1 MEKKELIGLS
11 KEELTAE
18 LVNIGE
24 KAFRAKQL
32 WQWIYFRGETDFD
45 KMTNISKDLREKL
58 KQHFS
63 ISRPKII
70 TEQIS
75 TDKTHKWLLEFSDGQ
90 RIETVYIPEEDRG
103 AVCISTQVGCAV
115 GCKFCH
121 TGSQKITRNL
131 TAGEIVSQFMV
142 ARDAYGEWP
151 SPTNETRFL
160 SNIVV
165 MGMGEPLHTPENTI
179 KALKIRTDGDGIAI
193 SKRKITL
200 STSGIA
206 PKIPLVATEL
216 GVRLAISLH
225 APNNEKRSQIMPIND
240 RYPIEEVLKGC
251 QEYQKAMSPGRYI
264 TFEYLMLKDFND
276 SLDDARELIALMK
289 KNKIGAKFNLI
300 PFPSLFSTPISIFST
315 LLGERIVSNASKG
328 SPGIPVPLAK
338 SLLDPIGIYPNVT
351 FSSDLIPL
359 STSLSVPSPPRT
371 TSMCSWPSS
380 VISDAIFPASFFFVV
395 R

>member
-1 MEKKELIGLS
+1 MQKTELIGLS
-11 KEELTAE
+11 KEELLAE
-18 LVNIGE
+18 IARIGE
-24 KAFRAKQL
+24 KPFRAKQL
-32 WQWIYFRGETDFD
+32 WQWLYYRGETDFAN
-45 KMTNISKDLREKL
+45 MTNLSIDLRAKL
-58 KQHFS
+58 ADNFT
-63 ISRPKII
+63 ITRPKIVA
-70 TEQIS
+70 EQIS
-75 TDKTHKWLLEFSDGQ
+75 KDKTHKWLLEFADGQ

-165 MGMGEPLHTPENTI
+165 MGMGEPLHNPDNVF
-179 KALKIRTDGDGIAI
+179 KALKILSDGDGIAI

-206 PKIPLVATEL
+206 PKIGLVASEL
-216 GVRLAISLH
+216 GCKLAISLH

-240 RYPIEEVLKGC
+240 RYSIEEVLKGC
-251 QEYQKAMSPGRYI
+251 QEYQRQMSPGRYI

-276 SLDDARELIALMK
+276 SPEDAKALIALMK
-289 KNKIGAKFNLI
+289 KHKLGAKFNLI
-300 PFPSLFSTPISIFST
+300 PFNPW
-315 LLGERIVSNASKG
+315 
-328 SPGIPVPLAK
+328 PGC
-338 SLLDPIGIYPNVT
+338 DYQ
-351 FSSDLIPL
+351 
-359 STSLSVPSPPRT
+359 
-371 TSMCSWPSS
+371 PSS
-380 VISDAIFPASFFFVV
+380 NSKV
-395 R
+395 RAFSEILEAAGYEAPIRVARGQDILAACGQLKSKKDK